1 MRALKLPVSVYVH
14 NSSKHRYELSGCFV
28 YSAPV
33 RELPTVLNCSTSMSV
48 LSDNVELL
56 KQAMRAPA
64 IVLIHGTQSKAYTAS
79 GEQLDSVPPMVQDDS
94 RIIRTYEMTCMNLTS
109 QLVTYRL
116 RGDGMLVL
124 SGCGEMNCI
133 TCYVCQHLTMAT
145 LKTQLSLRASA
156 LRKTLRDRRLVV
168 ALGSERVC
176 VYSLETLL
184 PKASTNT
191 KSFQTSI

>member
-1 MRALKLPVSVYVH
+1 MRTLALPVSVYAH
-14 NSSKHRYELSGCFV
+14 NSSRHRYELSGCCV
-28 YSAPV
+28 YSVPV

-48 LSDNVELL
+48 LSDNIELL

-64 IVLIHGTQSKAYTAS
+64 IVLVNGAQAKAYTAS
-79 GEQLDSVPPMVQDDS
+79 GEQLDSVPPMVKDDS
-94 RIIRTYEMTCMNLTS
+94 RIIRTYEMTCMNLSS

-116 RGDGMLVL
+116 RGDGILVL

-133 TCYVCQHLTMAT
+133 TCYVCPTLTMAT
-145 LKTQLSLRASA
+145 LKKNLSLRASA

-168 ALGSERVC
+168 ALGSGHVC

-184 PKASTNT
+184 PKATTN